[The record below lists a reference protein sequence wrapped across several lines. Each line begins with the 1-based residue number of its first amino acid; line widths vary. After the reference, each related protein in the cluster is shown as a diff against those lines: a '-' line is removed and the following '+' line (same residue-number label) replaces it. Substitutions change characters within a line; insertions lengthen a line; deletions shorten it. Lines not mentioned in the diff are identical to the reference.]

1 MDASHFP
8 ERWERGRDQSRPWMF
23 LVSSPSRVGD
33 LPQTLGMTDYSY
45 GFVVKSLAPVLERL
59 GHWRQVIAPKV
70 AWFMPPRRQST
81 RVSGRSISR

>member
-1 MDASHFP
+1 MDAAHFP
-8 ERWERGRDQSRPWMF
+8 ERWERGRNQSRPWMF

-33 LPQTLGMTDYSY
+33 LQQRLGIADCSY

-70 AWFMPPRRQST
+70 AWFMPPRRRS
-81 RVSGRSISR
+81 RRASGRSISR